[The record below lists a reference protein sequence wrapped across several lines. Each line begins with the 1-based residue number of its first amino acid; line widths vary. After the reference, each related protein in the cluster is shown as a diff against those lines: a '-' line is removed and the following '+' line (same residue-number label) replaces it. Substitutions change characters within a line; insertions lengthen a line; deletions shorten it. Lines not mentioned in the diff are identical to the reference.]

1 MSETWGCGF
10 GIFVLGRA
18 MKTRRKAQCSLCGV
32 TRDEVFGRK
41 TSTDACAH
49 IGSVLIGPS
58 FILTNDLTAGSAKMK
73 FTRKQLFGLSVA
85 ILLFGGGVWAN
96 VVDGSLYQN
105 KGAWV
110 SHAIK

>member
-1 MSETWGCGF
+1 M
-10 GIFVLGRA
+10 
-18 MKTRRKAQCSLCGV
+18 
-32 TRDEVFGRK
+32 
-41 TSTDACAH
+41 
-49 IGSVLIGPS
+49 
-58 FILTNDLTAGSAKMK
+58 SAKMN
-73 FTRKQLFGLSVA
+73 FTWKQLFGLCVA

>member
-1 MSETWGCGF
+1 
-10 GIFVLGRA
+10 
-18 MKTRRKAQCSLCGV
+18 LCGV
-32 TRDEVFGRK
+32 ARHEVFGRK
-41 TSTDACAH
+41 TNTDAFGQ

>member
-1 MSETWGCGF
+1 M
-10 GIFVLGRA
+10 FVVRCSPARSVRA
-18 MKTRRKAQCSLCGV
+18 KNQYRRLRA
-32 TRDEVFGRK
+32 
-41 TSTDACAH
+41 

-110 SHAIK
+110 SHGIK